1 MAALQHPEAS
11 AHLPAF
17 FTAPGETDYLLVFAA
32 ILIIAMVLAAGVL
45 FFWLHALPER
55 VAHTARKWQID
66 LVALLCLLSLF
77 THQHAFWIA
86 GLLLAFVRIPDLSIP
101 DFTGPLKRIAGSL
114 ESLAA
119 RPPEAKAQGEKVHDL
134 SAAASKPS
142 KPAEASNA

>member
-1 MAALQHPEAS
+1 MAALQHPAAP
-11 AHLPAF
+11 AHLPAYISV
-17 FTAPGETDYLLVFAA
+17 PGETDYLLVFAA

-66 LVALLCLLSLF
+66 LVALLGLLSLF

-86 GLLLAFVRIPDLSIP
+86 GLLLAFVRIPDISIP

-114 ESLAA
+114 ETLAA
-119 RPPEAKAQGEKVHDL
+119 RPPETKAQGQPGPGAT
-134 SAAASKPS
+134 AAGRKPT
-142 KPAEASNA
+142 KPAEAGNA